1 MACVFAGSL
10 LVLVLPL
17 LGQAHSLASD
27 FPNLYNLTELARD
40 FPQVVLDE
48 IKASP
53 LRAIAPVI
61 SEPVTAISSTAGA
74 LPTVVAHG
82 MGDSCWEPGMASIT
96 KGIGKKTGS
105 YATCVPTGSNII
117 TDTINGFLLNMDKSL
132 DVFAAKIRADSKLAG
147 GFNAIGF
154 SQGNSL
160 IRGYIE
166 KYNDPPVDAF
176 ISVHGTVMGVAAFP
190 SCFEQGKPLGLIC
203 KALAEVLGDLAYLE
217 LAQGI
222 LFQADYYRDPVRVT
236 SKAYLTNSQLAQWNN
251 ENPASVNETIV
262 ANFAKTS
269 RFAMIKADKDSMVY
283 PNEGEWWGAIK
294 DGSYGQASEMKAT
307 KFYAQDLFG
316 IKSADAAGK
325 ISFESTPGDHL
336 QFTDAQLYDWVDK
349 YFLGNSSAAPRSLVV

>member
-1 MACVFAGSL
+1 MASIISGSL

-17 LGQAHSLASD
+17 LGKAHSLSND

-53 LRAIAPVI
+53 LRAVAPVI
-61 SEPVTAISSTAGA
+61 SEPRAAAFSTAGA

-96 KGIGKKTGS
+96 RGIGKKTS
-105 YATCVPTGSNII
+105 TYAKCVPTGDNII
-117 TDTINGFLLNMDKSL
+117 TDTINGFLLNMDRSL
-132 DVFAAKIRADSKLAG
+132 DVFAAKIRADSNLAG

-166 KYNDPPVDAF
+166 KYNDPPVNAF

-203 KALAEVLGDLAYLE
+203 KALAEVLGDLAYLKI
-217 LAQGI
+217 AQGI
-222 LFQADYYRDPVRVT
+222 LFQADYYRDPVRVS

-251 ENPASVNETIV
+251 ENPATVNKTIV

-269 RFAMIKADKDSMVY
+269 RFAMVKALEDSMVY

-294 DGSYGQASEMKAT
+294 DGSYGLALEMKAT

-316 IKSADAAGK
+316 IKTADATGK
-325 ISFESTPGDHL
+325 IAFESTPGDHL
-336 QFTDAQLYDWVDK
+336 EFTDEQLYGWVEK
-349 YFLGNSSAAPRSLVV
+349 YFLGTSSAAGIPVVV

>member
-1 MACVFAGSL
+1 MARVFAGSL
-10 LVLVLPL
+10 LVFVLPL
-17 LGQAHSLASD
+17 SGQAHSLANV

-48 IKASP
+48 IRASP
-53 LRAIAPVI
+53 LRAVAPVI
-61 SEPVTAISSTAGA
+61 SEPMTAIASTAGS

-96 KGIGKKTGS
+96 RGIGKKTSS
-105 YATCVPTGSNII
+105 YAKCVPTGNNII
-117 TDTINGFLLNMDKSL
+117 TDTINGYLLNMDKSL

-166 KYNDPPVDAF
+166 KYNDPPVNAF

-190 SCFEQGKPLGLIC
+190 SCFEQGKPLGLMC

-222 LFQADYYRDPVRVT
+222 LFQADYYRDPTKVT
-236 SKAYLTNSQLAQWNN
+236 GKAYLTNSQLAQWNN
-251 ENPASVNETIV
+251 ENPATVNKTIV

-269 RFAMIKADKDSMVY
+269 RFAMVKALQDSMVY

-294 DGSYGQASEMKAT
+294 DGSYGLASEMKAT

-316 IKSADAAGK
+316 IQTADAAADTQP
-325 ISFESTPGDHL
+325 SVRE
-336 QFTDAQLYDWVDK
+336 
-349 YFLGNSSAAPRSLVV
+349 